1 MADKPSRS
9 LVLYGY
15 GLAPLIKPS
24 HSHFHEVASRA
35 SCGFLALDNSS
46 PIPEGED
53 EKLIR
58 ELAQLLDAR
67 EAFDRDSVQKSFDS
81 DAPKQVLSM
90 MERFMGMKAALVTN
104 NSAVKQF
111 GEKLGFSVNSFDK
124 LKNGQSGDFVADEML
139 KLLGFQDGKT
149 LDNDHFDLLLLHVGP
164 LAIESMQTDDLEYV
178 NSLVGRIL
186 QVAKPGSE
194 VASRLHLSIVM
205 SYGDDSKDDLNL
217 SLESLAE
224 GNNSD
229 LRCLVPRQSYTL
241 KGVDLRNDIRHSCPM
256 LVAQWQSA
264 VTRKDMVQEFSFSE
278 FKKKSGNLAI
288 AADRFLYEVAFKL
301 WKAPK
306 YGA

>member
-1 MADKPSRS
+1 MADKPSRA

-15 GLAPLIKPS
+15 GLAPLIKPC
-24 HSHFHEVASRA
+24 HSHLHEVASRGC
-35 SCGFLALDNSS
+35 CGFLALDNSS
-46 PIPEGED
+46 PNPEGGD

-67 EAFDRDSVQKSFDS
+67 EAFDRDSGQKSFDLE
-81 DAPKQVLSM
+81 APKQVLSM
-90 MERFMGMKAALVTN
+90 MERFMGMRAAIVTN

-111 GEKLGFSVNSFDK
+111 GDKLGFNVNSFDK
-124 LKNGQSGDFVADEML
+124 LTNGQSSDFVADEML

-149 LDNDHFDLLLLHVGP
+149 LDKDHFDLLLLHVGP
-164 LAIESMQTDDLEYV
+164 PEIESMQTDLEYV
-178 NSLVGRIL
+178 NSMVGRIL

-194 VASRLHLSIVM
+194 VGSRLHLSIVM
-205 SYGDDSKDDLNL
+205 SYGNDSKDDPTL

-229 LRCLVPRQSYTL
+229 LRCLFPRQSYTL
-241 KGVDLRNDIRHSCPM
+241 KEVDLRSDIRHSCPM

-264 VTRKDMVQEFSFSE
+264 VTRKDTVQEFSFRE